1 MMLTSTG
8 LNFLLFD
15 LKMRPVF
22 VDHEP
27 HSSASQNVLLYGPRL
42 ARGQQVVHPWNTLL
56 FVYEYVINIE
66 FQF

>member
-1 MMLTSTG
+1 MMLTLSG

-15 LKMRPVF
+15 LKMRPVV
-22 VDHEP
+22 VDHES
-27 HSSASQNVLLYGPRL
+27 HSSAGQNILLYELRL
-42 ARGQQVVHPWNTLL
+42 ARGQQVAHPWNTSL